1 MRKDSAPALPPIA
14 PFRPRISAFIFDVVV
29 FYGGVFLFL
38 AIVGLSGFDPYF
50 SDVAGMT
57 EEEANQRADAV
68 TGAIAAVAAVVYFA
82 WVPTRFDGQTPGK
95 RLNGIRIITVDGSV
109 PTFSRLVLRNT
120 IGYVLSYW
128 IFFIGFLIA
137 FRDDEKRT
145 LHDRMAKTRV
155 VIADRKDKP

>member
-1 MRKDSAPALPPIA
+1 
-14 PFRPRISAFIFDVVV
+14 
-29 FYGGVFLFL
+29 
-38 AIVGLSGFDPYF
+38 
-50 SDVAGMT
+50 
-57 EEEANQRADAV
+57 
-68 TGAIAAVAAVVYFA
+68 
-82 WVPTRFDGQTPGK
+82 GQTPGK